1 MPLGLLEI
9 VRRLGYHPATP
20 KTIPMFEENRHRA
33 IELALF
39 WDETLPE
46 SREAGDAQVY
56 LQKALMSA
64 NAAVAIYL
72 TPTETALPEPMPP
85 GHGEDRSG

>member
-46 SREAGDAQVY
+46 SREASLAQTH
-56 LQKALMSA
+56 LQEALMYA
-64 NAAVAIYL
+64 NGAVALYL
-72 TPTETALPEPMPP
+72 SPTETALPEDMPP